1 MVMEQKVVQELSI
14 GLPDIVG
21 GELLIFCFIR
31 LYIGRFQALITR
43 WHISL
48 LLFASFTIGIT
59 VRRLHPNLK
68 KVI

>member
-14 GLPDIVG
+14 CLPDIVG
-21 GELLIFCFIR
+21 GELLVFCFIR
-31 LYIGRFQALITR
+31 LYIGGFHALITS

-48 LLFASFTIGIT
+48 LLFASFTIGIV

-68 KVI
+68 KVM